1 MFMGLVIDLRIKPP
15 HAIIL
20 VLQSESEFMATQSGS
35 LAE

>member
-1 MFMGLVIDLRIKPP
+1 MFMGPVIDLRIKPP

-20 VLQSESEFMATQSGS
+20 VLQSKSEFMATPNGS